1 MKTTQRQRRL
11 IITDTMTFGVNAV
24 IKIRNGNDYD
34 EIDVSE
40 LAVLDGI
47 TATTAELNIMDGVT
61 ATAAEINASSDVL
74 IEVVTTTNVIT
85 AAETGTHF
93 ILNTA
98 TAFVSTLPL
107 PAAGLE
113 YYFHIGATEPTTT
126 HTVVPNASANIIVGN
141 IATTE
146 DALGSVATVT
156 DADSI
161 NFIASKAVHGDF
173 AHVWSDGT
181 NWYLDGMCKA
191 QDGMTTTQV

>member
-1 MKTTQRQRRL
+1 
-11 IITDTMTFGVNAV
+11 MTFGVNAV